1 MREFIHMRSPLS
13 VLSVPLPVCLSVC
26 LSICLSI
33 CLSVCLYI
41 NLSVCL
47 SFFLSATML
56 VPDGPPNTLATF
68 AQTSTRLQAAHTQK
82 VFPHTLDLDAVANNS
97 DHQGVPAHPT
107 MWLQATRTKET
118 NTATHTPPARIVL
131 FTIM

>member
-1 MREFIHMRSPLS
+1 MRSPLS
-13 VLSVPLPVCLSVC
+13 VLSVPLPVCLSVY
-26 LSICLSI
+26 LFICLSI

-47 SFFLSATML
+47 SFFSSATMM

-68 AQTSTRLQAAHTQK
+68 AKSSTRLQAARAQK
-82 VFPHTLDLDAVANNS
+82 AFPHTLDLDAVANNS
-97 DHQGVPAHPT
+97 DHQDVPAHPT

-118 NTATHTPPARIVL
+118 NTATHTPPARIVRI
-131 FTIM
+131 TIM